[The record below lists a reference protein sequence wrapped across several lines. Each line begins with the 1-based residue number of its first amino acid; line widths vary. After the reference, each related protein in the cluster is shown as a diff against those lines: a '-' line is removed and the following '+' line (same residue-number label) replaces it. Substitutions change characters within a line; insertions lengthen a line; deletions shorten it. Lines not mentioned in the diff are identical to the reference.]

1 MQLDLTNINRCR
13 NELENHSLLTTTV
26 MQDQKDLRVFM
37 EHHVYAVWD
46 FMSLAKSLQA
56 FYTPQQ
62 TVWRP
67 TSANRSRH
75 ARLINEILLSEELDL
90 TPDGCGT
97 ISHFDLYLMA
107 MQEVGASTDAICNWL
122 DNLDTMSFDNDYVPA
137 PANKF
142 MRSTFDAIAQGPH
155 AVAAS
160 FCFGRETV
168 IPAMFTRILA
178 QLDLREFDAPKFYY
192 YLERH
197 VHLDGEDHGP
207 KAADIVNDVCERMGG
222 GPVIYYQAEQAAVRA
237 IRARIEF
244 FDGVRKAIIASDQT

>member
-1 MQLDLTNINRCR
+1 MRVDLTEINRLR
-13 NELENHSLLTTTV
+13 AELETHPLLATTV
-26 MQDQKDLRVFM
+26 MQTQQDLQIFM
-37 EHHVYAVWD
+37 QHHVYAVWD
-46 FMSLAKSLQA
+46 FMSLAKGLQA

-67 TSANRSRH
+67 TSANRSSH
-75 ARLINEILLSEELDL
+75 ARMINEILLSEELDT
-90 TPDGCGT
+90 TPDGKGT

-107 MQEVGASTDAICNWL
+107 MQEVGASTSAIYKWIDSL
-122 DNLDTMSFDNDYVPA
+122 DSMSFDKDYVPA
-137 PANKF
+137 PANRF
-142 MRSTFDAIAQGPH
+142 MSSTFDAIAQGPH

-168 IPAMFTRILA
+168 IPAMFIRILA
-178 QLDLREFDAPKFYY
+178 QLDLGEFDAPKFHY

-222 GPVIYYQAEQAAVRA
+222 SPTIYYQAEQAAVRA

-244 FDGVRKAIIASDQT
+244 FDGIRRAIILSN